1 MSMFD
6 SRTQLVIDESMDND
20 RIAIDPNGVNG
31 GMPYFRG
38 TDISVAA
45 VTALLAI
52 GITKRHVLRLYP
64 ELRPDGVAQAL
75 EFATEVLSGGMSPGV
90 VRARAALHR
99 KPQAADAP
107 DETNDVLIDMYICNG
122 VEGFIEGDD
131 EGNRR
136 RLREHLA
143 GAPPL
148 GPVRYP

>member
-1 MSMFD
+1 MSC
-6 SRTQLVIDESMDND
+6 RVGL
-20 RIAIDPNGVNG
+20 
-31 GMPYFRG
+31 RG

-64 ELRPDGVAQAL
+64 ELQPDGVAQAL
-75 EFATEVLSGGMSPGV
+75 EYVTEVLSAQMPSGI

-99 KPQAADAP
+99 KPRAADAP
-107 DETNDVLIDMYICNG
+107 DESNDVLIDMFICNG
-122 VEGFIEGDD
+122 VEGFVEGDD